1 MSKLNLNSQNEN
13 CFDYVYML
21 PCTDSSM
28 PCYTCTCYH
37 VGTCICPT
45 IPVHAAMYGLIYA
58 LPDLYMLPCRDLYM
72 PHLTC
77 TCCRVRAHPCPLTC
91 TCYHLG
97 ICICP
102 TIPVHAAVYG
112 LIHVLLYLY
121 MLQCTGA
128 YVSHHTSTCCHVR
141 VNPCPVHATIYG
153 RIYVTT

>member
-1 MSKLNLNSQNEN
+1 MYGLIYALLYLYLYN
-13 CFDYVYML
+13 
-21 PCTDSSM
+21 
-28 PCYTCTCYH
+28 YTCSH

-45 IPVHAAMYGLIYA
+45 IPVHATMYGLIYA

-91 TCYHLG
+91 TCYHLV

-102 TIPVHAAVYG
+102 TIPVHAAVYR

-128 YVSHHTSTCCHVR
+128 YMSHHTSTCCHVR
-141 VNPCPVHATIYG
+141 VNPCPFVPVHATIYG